1 MKICNGV
8 YQLKIY
14 FYVTPEIERYVYV
27 YILTGK
33 YCYLID
39 TGIHGSEKLI
49 EDYLHQLGYQIEDI
63 HGIFL
68 THAHPDHM
76 GSAYA
81 LQKRS
86 GCPIYASYLEKEW
99 FENVDKQ
106 FADRPIPRFYHLL
119 QNSVHVDMAIER
131 ETEIMLE
138 DYLSMK
144 IILTPG
150 HSHGSLSFLFNYQI
164 LFTGDAIPVVGD
176 IPIYTHVYQTL
187 KTLNTLLNIQSIDYY
202 CPAWDVVYQQ
212 EMGKEKIR
220 DAIHLIESIDEC
232 VQRMINDYPSI
243 SYDRLFEDRKSVV

>member
-1 MKICNGV
+1 
-8 YQLKIY
+8 
-14 FYVTPEIERYVYV
+14 
-27 YILTGK
+27 
-33 YCYLID
+33 
-39 TGIHGSEKLI
+39 
-49 EDYLHQLGYQIEDI
+49 
-63 HGIFL
+63 
-68 THAHPDHM
+68 
-76 GSAYA
+76 

-243 SYDRLFEDRKSVV
+243 SYDRLFELVCYQMKMEVFKQNPLFKKTILSHIYYQCYD